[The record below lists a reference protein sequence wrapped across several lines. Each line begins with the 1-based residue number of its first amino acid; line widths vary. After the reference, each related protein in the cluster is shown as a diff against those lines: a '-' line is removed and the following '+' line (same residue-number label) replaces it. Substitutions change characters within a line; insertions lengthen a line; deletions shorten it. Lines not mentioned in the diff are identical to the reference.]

1 MKLEKFSIAAGIVLI
16 LLLAVLIVWQADIV
30 GVSKGGLEKDARK
43 RQNIE
48 NGWEVAQAVNE
59 DICAMLFYDTDK
71 ADCTYSIYLTREG
84 MSYGYF
90 FGQGGSDAYMTEGV
104 KGVIFENKGIALLSM
119 NHDRVSRI
127 EAGNSE
133 IPVDPEK
140 PFVVVLPIDCGEIT
154 IYDAQENIVTLYD
167 SYTGI

>member
-1 MKLEKFSIAAGIVLI
+1 MKLEKFSIAAGIGLI

-71 ADCTYSIYLTREG
+71 ADCTYSI
-84 MSYGYF
+84 
-90 FGQGGSDAYMTEGV
+90 
-104 KGVIFENKGIALLSM
+104 
-119 NHDRVSRI
+119 
-127 EAGNSE
+127 
-133 IPVDPEK
+133 
-140 PFVVVLPIDCGEIT
+140 
-154 IYDAQENIVTLYD
+154 
-167 SYTGI
+167 

>member
-104 KGVIFENKGIALLSM
+104 KGWYSPLTAVKSPSMTHRKILS
-119 NHDRVSRI
+119 R
-127 EAGNSE
+127 
-133 IPVDPEK
+133 
-140 PFVVVLPIDCGEIT
+140 CT
-154 IYDAQENIVTLYD
+154 ILILESDKCAPTFCP
-167 SYTGI
+167 